1 VGHNPQQ
8 HPIDKRRREAAERPD
23 ARPQD
28 PRTNTRPRG
37 NGLLDSGEK
46 ERSAAKLA
54 VVLGH

>member
-1 VGHNPQQ
+1 MDRP
-8 HPIDKRRREAAERPD
+8 RRETAERLD

-37 NGLLDSGEK
+37 NGPLDSGEK
-46 ERSAAKLA
+46 ERSAAKLE

>member
-1 VGHNPQQ
+1 MGRNPHNPIAE
-8 HPIDKRRREAAERPD
+8 PRRSAPERLD

-37 NGLLDSGEK
+37 NGALDGREAEK
-46 ERSAAKLA
+46 SVRKLE